1 MNKEEETEDSASFT
15 HDHQLNYGIAG
26 NAGKSKAPKT
36 AKDTVAFG
44 DMWNILGKYIIATNC
59 LHFLSYR
66 DEKNSSPGWGQNHTG
81 RCGQQTKIPLEENV

>member
-44 DMWNILGKYIIATNC
+44 DM
-59 LHFLSYR
+59 
-66 DEKNSSPGWGQNHTG
+66 
-81 RCGQQTKIPLEENV
+81 